1 MLPIS
6 ERKLLKF
13 DGGEA
18 IGISNRWEKGQ
29 YCAVLTKAGI
39 VGCGIYDLPI
49 AAEFDLAV
57 AICRGTPARPLVV
70 PEDLFESRIVDA
82 TPKARSY
89 GIEPGM
95 KGRQAVELMLKAGAT
110 ASTTTAPAVQVRTL
124 DHVTI
129 VVSDLDRSRKFYCGI
144 LGMREVPRPTFTFP
158 GLWFQAGDTQIH
170 LIGAHEGASA
180 PGASPL
186 PENVRPGRSMHYAFE
201 VADARSACEHLMAAG
216 VRVLAEPRLRPDGCV
231 QVFMLDPDGHVVEV
245 FSRPQLESRL

>member
-1 MLPIS
+1 MLPVS
-6 ERKLLKF
+6 ERRLLKF
-13 DGGEA
+13 ESGEA
-18 IGISNRWEKGQ
+18 IGISNRWQKGQ
-29 YCAVLTKAGI
+29 YCAVLTQAGI

-57 AICRGTPARPLVV
+57 AICRGTPAKPLVV
-70 PEDLFESRIVDA
+70 PEDLFESKIVDA

-95 KGRQAVELMLKAGAT
+95 KGRQAVELMLKAGAGGG
-110 ASTTTAPAVQVRTL
+110 AATAPPVQVRTL
-124 DHVTI
+124 DHVTV

-144 LGMREVPRPTFTFP
+144 LGMREVPRPTFSFP

-170 LIGAHEGASA
+170 LIGAHEGAAA
-180 PGASPL
+180 PGAPPL
-186 PENVRPGRSMHYAFE
+186 PAQVRPGRSMHYAFE
-201 VADARSACEHLMAAG
+201 VADARAAHASLIAAG

-245 FSRPQLESRL
+245 FSRPPL